1 MSSIADELARLAPD
15 ALLLSGQDLAGYAVG
30 GVLPRAVI
38 RPGTAEQAAAVLA
51 LAHERGW
58 SVAPRGG
65 GTLLDLGNP
74 LARLDVVLDTGALD
88 AVLDYQPDDMTVTAQ
103 AGVTLAALAALLAE
117 RGQVL
122 PLNAPLPERATV
134 GGTIA
139 ANIAGPL
146 RLRFGTARDAVI
158 GMQFATPA
166 GGLARSGGRVVKNVA
181 GYDLG
186 KLHVGGLGTAG
197 VITEA
202 TFKLQPTPAARAG
215 VVATF
220 ATLDAASAAARA
232 ILHSQLFPAALDLFN
247 GQAALGIMPSQSP
260 ASAGAG
266 GWQLAALALGV
277 PAAVERAARDIIAQ
291 CAAAGASDASEP
303 AAPAR
308 EQLFSELRD
317 YGRAEAT
324 RAELILRAAV
334 LPSEIGRAVLILEE
348 AGLRLGAAPALIARP
363 FAGIA
368 LGFWREPELANYA
381 DAVTEARQLLGRFGG
396 TLVVERAPLSF
407 SSDVDCWGVDGADL
421 ALMRRLKESYDPAH
435 VLNPGRF
442 AGSI

>member
-1 MSSIADELARLAPD
+1 
-15 ALLLSGQDLAGYAVG
+15 
-30 GVLPRAVI
+30 
-38 RPGTAEQAAAVLA
+38 
-51 LAHERGW
+51 
-58 SVAPRGG
+58 
-65 GTLLDLGNP
+65 
-74 LARLDVVLDTGALD
+74 
-88 AVLDYQPDDMTVTAQ
+88 
-103 AGVTLAALAALLAE
+103 VTLAALATLLAE

-158 GMQFATPA
+158 GLQFATPT

-197 VITEA
+197 LITEA
-202 TFKLQPTPAARAG
+202 TFKLQPAPAARAG
-215 VVATF
+215 VVASF
-220 ATLDAASAAARA
+220 ATLDAASNAARE
-232 ILHSQLFPAALDLFN
+232 ILHSKLFPAALDLLN
-247 GQAALGIMPSQSP
+247 GQAARGVMPSQAAAG
-260 ASAGAG
+260 ASAG
-266 GWQLAALALGV
+266 GWRLAALALGE
-277 PAAVERAARDIIAQ
+277 PAAVERAARDIIAH
-291 CAAAGASDASEP
+291 CAAAGASDAGEMD
-303 AAPAR
+303 APAC

-324 RAELILRAAV
+324 RADLILRAAV
-334 LPSEIGRAVLILEE
+334 LPSEVSRAVLILEQ
-348 AGLRLGAAPALIARP
+348 AGRRLGAEPALIARQ

-368 LGFWREPELANYA
+368 LGFWREPDLANCA
-381 DAVTEARQLLGRFGG
+381 DAITEARRSLGRFEG
-396 TLVVERAPLSF
+396 TLVVERAALGVCK
-407 SSDVDCWGVDGADL
+407 DVDCWGMDGADL
-421 ALMRRLKESYDPAH
+421 PLMRRLKESYDPAH